1 MIKEIIDTTKKSTIC
16 NQILKALPAWFGIE
30 DSIVEYVHDVEN
42 MVFYAYFDSS
52 QPIGFVAIKT
62 HNIYTAE
69 IYVMGILKKYHRQG
83 IGRELIKAAEAYCL
97 KEEIKCLTVKTLAE
111 TVKNE
116 AYANTRS
123 FYARQG
129 FIPLEVFPDL
139 WGATNPCLMLVKLI
153 DKREAI

>member
-16 NQILKALPAWFGIE
+16 NQILRALPAWFGIE

-83 IGRELIKAAEAYCL
+83 IGRELLKAAEAYCL
-97 KEEIKCLTVKTLAE
+97 TQEMKCLTVKTLAD
-111 TVKNE
+111 TVENDE
-116 AYANTRS
+116 YANTRC
-123 FYARQG
+123 FYTG
-129 FIPLEVFPDL
+129 MDFIPLEVFPDL
-139 WGATNPCLMLVKLI
+139 WGAANSCLMLVKFI
-153 DKREAI
+153 